1 VIGPSLPAREN
12 RIFFLIFLFFK
23 SYCEEITQFADVD
36 LFLLFRDMTCHDLI
50 APIKILTECSG
61 ERENKKIVSSSVLLV
76 FL

>member
-1 VIGPSLPAREN
+1 
-12 RIFFLIFLFFK
+12 
-23 SYCEEITQFADVD
+23 
-36 LFLLFRDMTCHDLI
+36 MTCHDLI